1 MVKRPPSCP
10 MSAVSTVAINSKNA
24 STSPMPNSESNDS
37 GGIRSQMESD
47 KQTKR
52 DLEEILREI
61 GTLIENIEELSR
73 KVEEDNPTV
82 VAEEV
87 RQKADHLETKA
98 EEINTALIKL
108 QSQGVPLENEEKI
121 KEMNRKLERF
131 MDVVGP
137 AKSLAEVRTD
147 LSQEWET
154 KIKDLKKAWAL
165 ALEEIRED
173 KKYRKTVTDDLKT
186 SWWHVTKIVTASSLG
201 GDDVDGSDDLRLDV
215 VRGATSSGGGEDDA
229 GREGADRGRQG
240 SKGSLSGTR
249 RRRVRETPGPLEA
262 GDRELSSSGPGM
274 TDPESLDDRER
285 EVWAR
290 LSDGEKEAAAWAFDD
305 LNESEQKEL
314 VRKIDQFDR
323 KDLRAGF
330 EAIIERQE
338 EEAISQQESQSQD
351 WDRSQSKS
359 QGRGGRSR
367 R

>member
-24 STSPMPNSESNDS
+24 LTSPMPNSESNDS

-61 GTLIENIEELSR
+61 GTVIEDIEELSR

-201 GDDVDGSDDLRLDV
+201 GMMLMALTILGLTWLGVPLLPEEVRMTPEERELIEDGRAAKAAFQGLEGEEFERLQNLW
-215 VRGATSSGGGEDDA
+215 
-229 GREGADRGRQG
+229 RQG
-240 SKGSLSGTR
+240 I
-249 RRRVRETPGPLEA
+249 E
-262 GDRELSSSGPGM
+262 SSQAQG
-274 TDPESLDDRER
+274 
-285 EVWAR
+285 
-290 LSDGEKEAAAWAFDD
+290 
-305 LNESEQKEL
+305 
-314 VRKIDQFDR
+314 
-323 KDLRAGF
+323 
-330 EAIIERQE
+330 QE
-338 EEAISQQESQSQD
+338 
-351 WDRSQSKS
+351 
-359 QGRGGRSR
+359 
-367 R
+367 